1 MPHTVKD
8 LENLIEQELDNQVK
22 CGEMP
27 YVCGMMNTQLGRIR
41 LKKALKSMIL
51 DQGNT
56 SLMDCLNQIEH
67 SHQIED

>member
-1 MPHTVKD
+1 MPHTEKD

-27 YVCGMMNTQLGRIR
+27 YVCGLMNTQLGRIR
-41 LKKALKSMIL
+41 LKKTIKSMIL

-56 SLMDCLNQIEH
+56 DLMDCLDQIEH